1 MERQSLCPLLG
12 SIDDPKTCL
21 AFPHYENRCYVD
33 GSQSRVPQTYQ
44 ARYCIS
50 MRWTVCPRFKVR
62 GFKRLEERE
71 RTVTYSPPG
80 LATTHPVRDTTTSL
94 APTQAAA
101 SSPSSGRRIFTRLL
115 SGFFLAMS
123 VGFFSLALL
132 LGGYLVWHNGVSRLA
147 RNVEPS
153 HLEAAGNLPAAGGQ
167 RLATL
172 LFGTATPSPT
182 ATSIATETLSPT
194 PTFTP
199 TATATF
205 TDTPLPTATPT
216 DTPRPTPTETATA
229 PPTPQP
235 TATPQPPPP
244 TPVATFLPL
253 PANVPGSPVPTIEPA
268 APTPVTQPV
277 MTAATSP
284 PSRIVAPAIGLDAK
298 VVPVGWTVQDVNG
311 KKVANWIVADYAA
324 GWHKNSAYP
333 GASGNTVLSG
343 HHNIKGEVFRHVVDL
358 KLGDAIYLYA
368 GDQRYAYTVRR
379 TMILKEKGEP
389 ESVRLENARWIAKSN
404 DVRLTLVTCW
414 PYTNNTHRVIVVAL
428 PSQ

>member
-1 MERQSLCPLLG
+1 MERRPLCPLLG
-12 SIDDPKTCL
+12 SIDDPNTCL

-33 GSQSRVPQTYQ
+33 GGENRVPQTFQ

-71 RTVTYSPPG
+71 RTVTYSPARPD
-80 LATTHPVRDTTTSL
+80 AVRPERDTVPL
-94 APTQAAA
+94 RAPTQAAT
-101 SSPSSGRRIFTRLL
+101 SSPSSGRQTFTRLL

-123 VGFFSLALL
+123 IGFFSLAVL
-132 LGGYLVWHNGVSRLA
+132 LGGYLVQNNGVIDLVRSIEPSRL
-147 RNVEPS
+147 
-153 HLEAAGNLPAAGGQ
+153 EASGNLPSAGGQ
-167 RLATL
+167 RLVAL

-182 ATSIATETLSPT
+182 ATPAATETPSPA

-205 TDTPLPTATPT
+205 TNTPTATAT
-216 DTPRPTPTETATA
+216 DTPWPTPTETATA
-229 PPTPQP
+229 APTPKP
-235 TATPQPPPP
+235 TETPQPPPP
-244 TPVATFLPL
+244 TPIATFLPL

-268 APTPVTQPV
+268 APVPQTQPA

-298 VVPVGWTVQDVNG
+298 VVPVGWTVKDVNG
-311 KKVANWIVADYAA
+311 KKVTNWIVADYAA

-333 GASGNTVLSG
+333 GAVGNTVLSG
-343 HHNIKGEVFRHVVDL
+343 HHNINGEVFRHVVDL
-358 KLGDAIYLYA
+358 KLGDVIYLYT

-404 DVRLTLVTCW
+404 DIRLTLVTCW

-428 PSQ
+428 PAQG